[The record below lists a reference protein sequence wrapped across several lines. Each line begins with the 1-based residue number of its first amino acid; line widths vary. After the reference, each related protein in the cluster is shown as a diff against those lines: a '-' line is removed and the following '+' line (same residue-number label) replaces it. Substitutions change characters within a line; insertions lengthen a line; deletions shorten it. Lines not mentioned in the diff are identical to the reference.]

1 MSSGT
6 RGRGGVIALFV
17 LLIVGLVMGGVAAQA
32 SVIYVDKSAGG
43 SNNGSSWANAYTDLQ
58 AALGAAAIGEDIYV
72 AAGIYYPGS
81 TQTSSFDL
89 KNKDGVGLYGGYP
102 TGGGTRDVAA
112 NVTALS
118 GDVDH
123 NDTTDANGVT
133 TTIVGGNAYHVVR
146 STNNHNTAILDGFTI
161 TGGNANGSY
170 PDNDNAGG
178 GMFNH
183 FSSPTVTNCTF
194 SGNTAFNGGGM
205 FNFSSSP
212 ALTNCTFSGNTAST
226 GGGMFNSSSSP
237 TLTNCTFSGNTAST
251 GGGMYNYFSSSLTLT
266 NCTFSG
272 NTASTTG
279 GGMKNSSSSPTLT
292 NCTFSGNTASTTGGG
307 MFNDSSSF
315 TLTNCTFS
323 NNTAVHGGGMENY
336 VSSTAKIYDT
346 ILWGDSGGEI
356 ANSSSTPTVAD
367 CVVQGGYTGGTNIIT
382 ADPLLGTLGDYGGN
396 TATIPLLSGSSA
408 IDAAAYPSGV
418 TKPDTDQRGVTR
430 PQGPKCDIGAYEYV
444 SPVGDVNGDGTINIL
459 DVRLC
464 LQIAVG
470 VIPGTAAQRAQAD
483 MNGDGQV
490 TLVDAQLLAD
500 YVIGISS

>member
-6 RGRGGVIALFV
+6 RGRGGVIAVFV

-43 SNNGSSWANAYTDLQ
+43 SNNGSSWANAYTDLR
-58 AALGAAAIGEDIYV
+58 AALGAAASGEDIYV

-112 NVTALS
+112 NVTVLS

-170 PDNDNAGG
+170 PDN
-178 GMFNH
+178 
-183 FSSPTVTNCTF
+183 
-194 SGNTAFNGGGM
+194 NGGGM

-212 ALTNCTFSGNTAST
+212 TVTNCTFSGNTAST
-226 GGGMFNSSSSP
+226 GGGMFNDSSSP
-237 TLTNCTFSGNTAST
+237 TLTNCTFSGNTASA
-251 GGGMYNYFSSSLTLT
+251 GGGMYNYF
-266 NCTFSG
+266 
-272 NTASTTG
+272 
-279 GGMKNSSSSPTLT
+279 SSSPTLT